1 MDMTCWLHL
10 KLNIFLWK
18 KHIELFLF
26 QLRTW
31 KFRVIINKLTEFR
44 VYKEIII
51 EISFMEL
58 ST

>member
-1 MDMTCWLHL
+1 MEEAYW
-10 KLNIFLWK
+10 I
-18 KHIELFLF
+18 FLF

-31 KFRVIINKLTEFR
+31 KFRLIINKLTEFH